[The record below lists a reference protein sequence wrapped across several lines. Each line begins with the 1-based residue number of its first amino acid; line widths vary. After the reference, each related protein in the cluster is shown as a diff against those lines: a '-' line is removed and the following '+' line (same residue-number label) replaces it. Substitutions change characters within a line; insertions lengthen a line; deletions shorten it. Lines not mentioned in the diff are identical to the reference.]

1 MGYVHIPNLPQSRTS
16 LAVVDGRIDGDLEER
31 LRSLNIELIKTV
43 RHADL
48 YEEVS
53 CHPDM
58 MLHHLG
64 DEYMVYAPG
73 VDEKVLQAL
82 SEHGFKLIQGDTCL
96 AAKYPGDIAY
106 NVARV
111 GKFAFHNLKYTD
123 KVLERELK
131 RRGVQLVHV
140 KQGYTKCS
148 VSVVDENSIITA
160 DKGIA
165 AAALEKGLEV
175 LQIEPEDAILLPG
188 LSNGFIGG
196 STAMLDRRTWA
207 VTGRFSLLKASDRI
221 SKFLGDR
228 NIRILSLSDKDIVDI
243 GTILP
248 LKAK

>member
-1 MGYVHIPNLPQSRTS
+1 MSYVHIPNLPQGWTR
-16 LAVVDGRIDGDLEER
+16 LAVVDGRIGGDLEEG
-31 LRSLNIELIKTV
+31 LRTLNIELIKTV
-43 RHADL
+43 RHPEL
-48 YEEVS
+48 YEAVS

-64 DEYMVYAPG
+64 DEYMIYAPG
-73 VDEKVLQAL
+73 VEDKILQSL
-82 SEHGFKLIQGDTCL
+82 TKHGLKLIRGETCL
-96 AAKYPGDIAY
+96 VAKYPGDIAY

-111 GKFAFHNLKYTD
+111 GNFAFHNLKYTD

-131 RRGVQLVHV
+131 KRGVELVHV
-140 KQGYTKCS
+140 KQGYSKCS

-175 LQIEPEDAILLPG
+175 LLIEPEDGILLPG

-207 VTGRFSLLKASDRI
+207 VAGNFSFLKAADRI
-221 SKFLGDR
+221 RKFLEDR
-228 NIRILSLSDKDIVDI
+228 NIRILSLSEKDIVDI
-243 GTILP
+243 GSILP
-248 LKAK
+248 LKVK